1 MGGVARLH
9 PLTPYPLHPFPL
21 PMPSPPSIHLIL
33 APQGAEYRAV
43 CRGLRRVVDPK
54 PRVMAIPIGPQ
65 AVAQYLEQLQQNGE
79 TFGHGGILLMG
90 LGGSLSTHLTV
101 GDVVLSQTC
110 INVAEASAPERYECD
125 RTLTNWLN
133 QRLTGKPVLGTG
145 VTCDRVISSAA
156 EKHQLGHTYSA
167 DIVDMEGAKVLE
179 ALEQKPAAVAIL
191 RVISDDCRHNLP
203 DITSAI
209 SPEGS
214 LQMFPLTIS
223 FLRRPVAA
231 VRLIQG
237 SLRGLQVLQGVTTEL
252 FSG

>member
-1 MGGVARLH
+1 
-9 PLTPYPLHPFPL
+9 
-21 PMPSPPSIHLIL
+21 
-33 APQGAEYRAV
+33 
-43 CRGLRRVVDPK
+43 
-54 PRVMAIPIGPQ
+54 
-65 AVAQYLEQLQQNGE
+65 
-79 TFGHGGILLMG
+79 
-90 LGGSLSTHLTV
+90 
-101 GDVVLSQTC
+101 
-110 INVAEASAPERYECD
+110 
-125 RTLTNWLN
+125 
-133 QRLTGKPVLGTG
+133 
-145 VTCDRVISSAA
+145 
-156 EKHQLGHTYSA
+156 
-167 DIVDMEGAKVLE
+167 MEGAKVLE